1 MSVQCKVRFVVYAM
15 FVRCNSEELTY
26 FTQLLDAMTPDDH
39 WTMPR
44 DIQAATRV
52 HIYPMCTEDPRALH
66 SRLGTVQV
74 PGRTVVMRRKE
85 RRKEFVW
92 ECAGS
97 IIGGA

>member
-1 MSVQCKVRFVVYAM
+1 M

-26 FTQLLDAMTPDDH
+26 FTQLLGAMTPEGLC
-39 WTMPR
+39 TMPR

-52 HIYPMCTEDPRALH
+52 HIYLMCTEDPCALYSH
-66 SRLGTVQV
+66 LGAVQV

-85 RRKEFVW
+85 RRKELVW